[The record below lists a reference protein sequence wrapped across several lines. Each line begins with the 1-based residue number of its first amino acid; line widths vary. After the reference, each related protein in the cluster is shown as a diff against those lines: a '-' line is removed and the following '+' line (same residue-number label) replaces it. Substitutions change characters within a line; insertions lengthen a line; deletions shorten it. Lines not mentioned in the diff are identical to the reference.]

1 MDGSDIGA
9 LLMTVG
15 TGLISL
21 GAVGGGIALI
31 VVMIRK
37 SSKKSQQ
44 AEQMVNQMVQRLPL
58 GQNKWSV

>member
-31 VVMIRK
+31 VVLIRK